1 MKDAIEQLRA
11 YRDRLKAKGKLLQ
24 AHTVHN
30 AIQMLQ
36 KWEREKC
43 SSQTKNSLS

>member
-24 AHTVHN
+24 AHTIHN

-36 KWEREKC
+36 KWEREQCKTQR
-43 SSQTKNSLS
+43 S